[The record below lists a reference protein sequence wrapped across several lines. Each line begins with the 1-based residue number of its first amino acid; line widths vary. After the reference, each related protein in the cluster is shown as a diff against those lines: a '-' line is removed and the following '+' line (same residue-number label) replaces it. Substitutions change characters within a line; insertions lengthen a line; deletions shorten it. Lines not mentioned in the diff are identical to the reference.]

1 MKFALL
7 KYILFFI
14 SIVLSTQSELESSQ
28 KLSLLSCS
36 KIINQKFQEK
46 PPQEKLSNHMIS
58 CFIKISQEQA
68 QKILYSEEN
77 SLSPDEIDDLIDIEN
92 LKNFSEEE
100 LKIKSD
106 LIQKLIQ
113 ETEDQNLN
121 LRKLVEDDEN
131 KDNNEVK
138 NEDIQNDDVIN
149 DNKEAPND
157 DVEIK
162 DDDNDKDD
170 DDDGDFND
178 MGDDPNIYG
187 DDYDENMYDDYDDD
201 YYRDYYDDEYWNNS
215 NYDYGNMSDDDYDY
229 SRMYDNDY
237 GYNYN
242 ENKSYKEMIMENKFA
257 VIFVVFLIIFIT
269 LVAIFGKDY
278 EETQTL
284 EIDPNK
290 NKHE

>member
-1 MKFALL
+1 MKFILL
-7 KYILFFI
+7 KYILLFI
-14 SIVLSTQSELESSQ
+14 SIVLSNQSELESIQ
-28 KLSLLSCS
+28 KLSFLSCS

-46 PPQEKLSNHMIS
+46 PSQEILSNHLLS

-77 SLSPDEIDDLIDIEN
+77 SLSSKEIDDLIDIEN

-106 LIQKLIQ
+106 LIQKLLQ
-113 ETEDQNLN
+113 ETEEENLN

-149 DNKEAPND
+149 DNKESPND

-187 DDYDENMYDDYDDD
+187 DDYGENMYDDYDDD
-201 YYRDYYDDEYWNNS
+201 YYRDYYDDEYWNNG
-215 NYDYGNMSDDDYDY
+215 NYDYGNWSDDDYSNSY
-229 SRMYDNDY
+229 GNDY

-242 ENKSYKEMIMENKFA
+242 ENKTYKEMIMENKWA
-257 VIFVVFLIIFIT
+257 VLFVVFLIVFIT
-269 LVAIFGKDY
+269 LVAIFGKDF
-278 EETQTL
+278 EDTQTL
-284 EIDPNK
+284 DVDPNK
-290 NKHE
+290 NKNE